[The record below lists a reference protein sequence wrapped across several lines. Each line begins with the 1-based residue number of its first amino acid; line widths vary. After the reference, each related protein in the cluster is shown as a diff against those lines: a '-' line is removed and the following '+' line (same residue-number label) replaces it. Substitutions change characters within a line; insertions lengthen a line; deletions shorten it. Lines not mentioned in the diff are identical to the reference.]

1 MFNFRRLD
9 VYGCAISFFKL
20 AIPLIERTPTGY
32 HSLADQLRRAAVSI
46 PLNIAEGSGR
56 FDKDERRYFSMARG
70 SALECAAI
78 MDVLEAL
85 GTLSVEEA
93 NQEKELLERIVSML
107 TKLCTAR

>member
-70 SALECAAI
+70 GHS
-78 MDVLEAL
+78 
-85 GTLSVEEA
+85 SV
-93 NQEKELLERIVSML
+93 RRSW
-107 TKLCTAR
+107 TYSRPWARRR

>member
-1 MFNFRRLD
+1 MVVRSRSSNWRSL
-9 VYGCAISFFKL
+9 V
-20 AIPLIERTPTGY
+20 ERTPTGY

-85 GTLSVEEA
+85 GTPSVEEA
-93 NQEKELLERIVSML
+93 NQAKELLERIVSML

>member
-46 PLNIAEGSGR
+46 PLNIGRGGKPSKRVAGADR
-56 FDKDERRYFSMARG
+56 FDAHQALHRSLDGDTSPTPTPTQTPTTSLANR
-70 SALECAAI
+70 SAF
-78 MDVLEAL
+78 
-85 GTLSVEEA
+85 
-93 NQEKELLERIVSML
+93 
-107 TKLCTAR
+107 

>member
-9 VYGCAISFFKL
+9 VYGCSISFFKFS
-20 AIPLIERTPTGY
+20 IPLTERVPVGY
-32 HSLADQLRRAAVSI
+32 HSLADQLRRAAISI
-46 PLNIAEGSGR
+46 PLNVAEGSGR
-56 FDKDERRYFSMARG
+56 FDKDERRYFSIARG

-85 GTLSVEEA
+85 GTPSVEEVT
-93 NQEKELLERIVSML
+93 QGRELLERIVSML